1 MQKLFLKEERPEH
14 RDMVPSPILN
24 QTGFAEAASAPPLSI
39 AVKWVEVVL
48 EVEMRHLQVKPL
60 NLTAQ
65 SWYLIAPEEKSPW
78 GRVNN
83 QYQILFFF
91 TLIFFKSFMLKQ
103 CGDQYLMKLYAVQD
117 GLWADTF
124 IKIPKWE
131 STRT

>member
-65 SWYLIAPEEKSPW
+65 GWYLIAPEEKSPW

-91 TLIFFKSFMLKQ
+91 SL
-103 CGDQYLMKLYAVQD
+103 
-117 GLWADTF
+117 
-124 IKIPKWE
+124 
-131 STRT
+131 